1 MRYRLNISPFALPII
16 FFGAVI
22 LAGTFLLH
30 HPASTR
36 NGIGWIDALFTATSA
51 TCVTGL
57 VVVDTGSFF
66 TRFGQTVILCL
77 IQVGGL
83 GIMTFTGLTFYL
95 LRHRVSLSDRL
106 AVGQSL
112 LHDPTFHLGRFLLG
126 IVAWT
131 FAIEAVGALF
141 LFIQAPAAF
150 NPYSAIFH
158 AISAFCNAGFS
169 LSADSLMVWRSS
181 WGVNLVIMML
191 IFLGGI
197 GFSVLVEMLSP
208 FFHPRLLSST
218 NKNLR
223 LSWYSKL
230 VLKTSIFLIVA
241 GWLGIFGAEFIG
253 VHRGVPFGEAL
264 LSSLF
269 QSVTSRTAGF
279 NTLDIGQ
286 LTNVSLILIMLLMLI
301 GGAPGSCAGGVKVT
315 TFRAVV
321 AFAVAHLKGKRQ
333 AAVGKF
339 AISRESMNKAM
350 TLVVFAVIIISTV
363 TLLLNIT
370 EGGEL
375 PHPEARGLFLEIMF
389 EVVSAFGTVGLSTGI
404 TPKLTAF
411 GRCLIIATMFIGR
424 LGPIVFLAALQSYQR
439 EQLYNIPEENIL
451 IG

>member
-1 MRYRLNISPFALPII
+1 MRYKLKISPFAMPIL
-16 FFGAVI
+16 FFGLVI
-22 LAGTFLLH
+22 TAGAALLH

-36 NGIGWIDALFTATSA
+36 HGIGWIDALFTATSA

-57 VVVDTGSFF
+57 AVVDTGSFF
-66 TRFGQTVILCL
+66 TRFGQTVIICL

-95 LRHRVSLSDRL
+95 LRHRISLADRL

-112 LHDPTFHLGRFLLG
+112 LHDPSFHLGRFLLG

-131 FAIEAVGALF
+131 FAIETMGALI
-141 LFIQAPAAF
+141 LFIQAPSTF
-150 NPYSAIFH
+150 TPYSAMFH

-169 LSADSLMVWRSS
+169 LYTDSLMAWRTS
-181 WGVNLVIMML
+181 WGVNLVIMVL

-208 FFHPRLLSST
+208 FFHPRLLSATVKSDG
-218 NKNLR
+218 

-230 VLKTSIFLIVA
+230 VIKTSLFLIVA
-241 GWLGIFGAEFIG
+241 GAAGIFCAEFIG
-253 VHRGVPFGEAL
+253 VRRAVPFGDAV

-286 LTNVSLILIMLLMLI
+286 MTNVSLILIMVLMVI

-315 TFRAVV
+315 TFRAIV

-333 AAVGKF
+333 AVVGKF
-339 AISRESMNKAM
+339 ALTRESMNKAM
-350 TLVVFAVIIISTV
+350 VLVVFAVIIVSAA
-363 TLLLNIT
+363 TLILNIT
-370 EGGEL
+370 EGGDL

-411 GRCLIIATMFIGR
+411 GRCIIIATMFIGR

-439 EQLYNIPEENIL
+439 EQLYNVPEENIL